1 MKLKKIIPFLLAP
14 ALLASC
20 GKNSEYEATET
31 GLLYKHYVKS
41 ETPKNAKIGDF
52 INLDLVYYTQKD
64 SLLFDSRMTGQ
75 PMSIKISEPE
85 YKGDIMEG
93 LTMLSVGDSA
103 SFLVD
108 AEAFFTNNVKIE
120 VPKFIEKGS
129 KLRFEVKVNNLQSAE
144 DIQKEQEAIHKKS
157 LDAEMAQL
165 ENYLKE
171 NNIVQAPTP
180 SGIYYVETKKGT
192 GKKAE
197 KDKMVKVNYTGRLI
211 NGTVFD
217 TSVEEEAKK
226 ANIFNPQRPYTPL
239 DFQLGAGMVIKG
251 WDEGISY
258 MNEGG
263 KATLIIPSSLAY
275 GPNGAGDIIP
285 PNSILVFDVEL
296 KEVN

>member
-1 MKLKKIIPFLLAP
+1 MKFKKIIPFLLAP
-14 ALLASC
+14 ALLASY
-20 GKNSEYEATET
+20 GKNSGYEATET

-52 INLDLVYYTQKD
+52 INLDLIYYTQKD

-93 LTMLSVGDSA
+93 LTMLSTGDSA
-103 SFLVD
+103 SFLID
-108 AEAFFTNNVKIE
+108 AEAFFTNNVKID

-144 DIQKEQEAIHKKS
+144 DIQREQDAIHKKS

-171 NNIVQAPTP
+171 NNIVQTPTP
-180 SGIYYVETKKGT
+180 SGIYYIETKKGT

-226 ANIFNPQRPYTPL
+226 ANIFNPQRPYAPL

>member
-1 MKLKKIIPFLLAP
+1 MKFKKIIPFLLAP

-20 GKNSEYEATET
+20 GKNSGYEATET

-75 PMSIKISEPE
+75 SMSIKISEPE

-108 AEAFFTNNVKIE
+108 AEAFFTNNVKID

-144 DIQKEQEAIHKKS
+144 DIQKEQDAIHKKS

-171 NNIVQAPTP
+171 NNIVQTPTS
-180 SGIYYVETKKGT
+180 SGIYYIETKKGT